1 MNENEK
7 QDTPLRRKFY
17 WMPRLDLYVFREF
30 LIPFSVLIFA
40 FTLLFMIG
48 DVFNDIDQFL
58 EQDAS
63 AWTTTRYFLLKVPGN
78 IRFILP
84 ITVLLSCMYT
94 LANFGRHREITAMRA
109 SGISLCRCA
118 FPIYVIAFCVMLIN
132 FWFNETLVASCSQ
145 EARSITLSLDKKEGK
160 KIKAQQDGGSLQF
173 VTADGKRSWV
183 FGQFN
188 SDGKQ
193 KHVRVKF
200 FDGANAD
207 DDYKAERI
215 IDAVQVEYVK
225 GKGWIFYDC
234 QEEVYAAN
242 GFAQKM
248 SYPQMTL
255 TEKEAPETPE
265 LMLTMNTP
273 AEELSAREIY
283 FILKNNPNFIPQMRD
298 YYMTYLYRHLAFP
311 WACFLCAFLAL
322 PLAAKNERSGIFLA
336 IAVAVAVIIVYQVVS
351 EVMLL
356 LGKNGTLHPFVAGVL
371 PTAAFATYGIIL
383 ARKSG

>member
-1 MNENEK
+1 MTNDQEK
-7 QDTPLRRKFY
+7 QNKPVRRKFY
-17 WMPRLDLYVFREF
+17 WMPRLDFYVFREF

-58 EQDAS
+58 EQNAS
-63 AWTTTRYFLLKVPGN
+63 AWTTTRYFLLKIPGN

-118 FPIYVIAFCVMLIN
+118 FPIYVIAFCVMLVN

-145 EARSITLSLDKKEGK
+145 EARSIMLSLDRQKGK

-173 VTADGKRSWV
+173 VTADGKRHWV

-188 SDGKQ
+188 SKGMQ
-193 KHVRVKF
+193 YHVRVKF
-200 FDGANAD
+200 FTNGNE
-207 DDYKAERI
+207 DYKAKRI
-215 IDAVQVEYVK
+215 VDAVRVEYK
-225 GKGWIFYDC
+225 EDTGWIFYDC
-234 QEEVYAAN
+234 LEEIYAEN
-242 GFAQKM
+242 GFAQVMTHEKM
-248 SYPQMTL
+248 VL
-255 TEKEAPETPE
+255 TPEDAPETPE
-265 LMLTMNTP
+265 LVLTMNTP
-273 AEELSAREIY
+273 AENLSAREIY
-283 FILKNNPNFIPQMRD
+283 FILKNNPNFVPQIRD
-298 YYMTYLYRHLAFP
+298 YYMTYFYRHLAFP

-336 IAVAVAVIIVYQVVS
+336 IAIAVAVIIVYQVVS
-351 EVMLL
+351 EIMLL
-356 LGKNGTLHPFVAGVL
+356 LGKNGTLPPFVAGVL
-371 PTAAFATYGIIL
+371 PTAVFATYGIIL